1 MGTGVTVRQLNS
13 TATRGRKYIKGIY
26 QECTSFLAI
35 LKSRL
40 ALYSWVVVEDDS
52 SFEFAI
58 SRIIRPVITMMNAWH
73 NA

>member
-13 TATRGRKYIKGIY
+13 TATRGRNIHRGNLPGVHI
-26 QECTSFLAI
+26 FLAI

-40 ALYSWVVVEDDS
+40 ALYSEDVVDDDS

-58 SRIIRPVITMMNAWH
+58 SLVYKASH
-73 NA
+73 HYDECVA